1 MRIAV
6 IGSGTRSESLP
17 PWLGELASARGG
29 EAVIVNPRL
38 SAFAF
43 TPYERLVVDVGYVD
57 AAQTAA
63 GEPGCSAI
71 VLNSFADYGIEAAR
85 AVVAV
90 PVIGAG
96 EATIE
101 AASAAGRRPFAI
113 VTVWPES
120 MGFLYEERLRAVRGG
135 SRCVA
140 IRRISAER
148 ELERLGAPDGVMDRM
163 ARGESAVLH
172 ALLRECEAAIRD
184 DGAAAIA
191 LGCTCMAPIGPAL
204 AAACRVPVYESSR
217 TAMGAALDAVAAR
230 TGSPAPRARNARL
243 VPGLVTGGLAALN
256 TGEDQAPDAG
266 DCEPCNALTFE
277 DAR

>member
-17 PWLGELASARGG
+17 PWLGELAAARGG
-29 EAVIVNPRL
+29 EAFIVNPRL

-43 TPYERLVVDVGYVD
+43 TPYELLVIDLGYVD
-57 AAQTAA
+57 AAQRAA
-63 GEPGCSAI
+63 GEPGCGAI
-71 VLNSFADYGIEAAR
+71 VLNSFADYGIDAAR
-85 AVVAV
+85 AAVAV

-101 AASAAGRRPFAI
+101 AASAAGRHSFAI

-148 ELERLGAPDGVMDRM
+148 ELERLGAPDGVMERM
-163 ARGESAVLH
+163 ARGESAVLQ
-172 ALLRECEAAIRD
+172 ALLRECEAAVSD

-217 TAMGAALDAVAAR
+217 TAVSAAMDAAAA
-230 TGSPAPRARNARL
+230 GVSAPSPRARDARL
-243 VPGLVTGGLAALN
+243 VPGLVTGGLAALR
-256 TGEDQAPDAG
+256 AG
-266 DCEPCNALTFE
+266 DVAATAAAECTPCNALDFE
-277 DAR
+277 GTR